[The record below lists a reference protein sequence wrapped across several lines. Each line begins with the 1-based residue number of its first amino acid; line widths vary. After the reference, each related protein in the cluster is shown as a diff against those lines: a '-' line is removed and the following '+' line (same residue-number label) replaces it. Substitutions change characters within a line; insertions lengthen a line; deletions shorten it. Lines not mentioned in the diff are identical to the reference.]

1 MDLKEAY
8 IFLLV
13 QLFSAS
19 RFSVTVLM
27 TSCGLWSPFANLLLT
42 FEQSRVCRAD
52 VIYMHVLFVDRG
64 HTSVELPCASAGLER
79 FVITK
84 PIDTMSLK
92 CGV

>member
-19 RFSVTVLM
+19 KFSVTVPM

-52 VIYMHVLFVDRG
+52 VIYMHVFVISVVFVDRG
-64 HTSVELPCASAGLER
+64 HTSVEAALCLSR
-79 FVITK
+79 
-84 PIDTMSLK
+84 S
-92 CGV
+92 